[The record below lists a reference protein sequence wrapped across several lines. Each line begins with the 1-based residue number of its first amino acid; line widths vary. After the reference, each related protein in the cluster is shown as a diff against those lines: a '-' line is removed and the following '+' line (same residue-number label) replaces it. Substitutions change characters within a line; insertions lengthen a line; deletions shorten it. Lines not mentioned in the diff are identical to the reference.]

1 MFPIH
6 PIMRESFAIIDRE
19 IGEHSFSPEEYAI
32 VRRVIHAT
40 ADFEF
45 KQSIRFS
52 EGAIDR
58 AIAALRQG
66 VPIIADVS
74 MVRQGIAGLVAKTC
88 GNPIVTAVD
97 RAAVAMAGKTRT
109 ETGMLACLEEYP
121 EAIYAIGNAPTALM
135 ALCDALETA
144 TATPALVVGAP
155 VGFVSVVESKQR
167 LARTSVPQIRTEGRK
182 GGSPVAAAIVNA
194 LVVLAADK

>member
-1 MFPIH
+1 
-6 PIMRESFAIIDRE
+6 
-19 IGEHSFSPEEYAI
+19 
-32 VRRVIHAT
+32 
-40 ADFEF
+40 
-45 KQSIRFS
+45 
-52 EGAIDR
+52 
-58 AIAALRQG
+58 
-66 VPIIADVS
+66 
-74 MVRQGIAGLVAKTC
+74 LVAKTC